1 MNGQEKSIS
10 EKILAETGF
19 DLHIEIQGDDQ
30 IKALQGLGY
39 SSPFIFSEEIE
50 GQLSY
55 YTLNE
60 SPVKALS
67 YSFTTEE
74 KQNPEAPLN
83 TSRALKDRLF
93 SDFYFPEPGFWLK
106 ELPGF
111 HSQLTAIL
119 PSWENSFLS
128 ITSPPP
134 ELA

>member
-1 MNGQEKSIS
+1 MDGQEKRIA

-19 DLHIEIQGDDQ
+19 DLHIEIQSDGQ

-67 YSFTTEE
+67 YTFTTEE
-74 KQNPEAPLN
+74 QQKPEAPADTN
-83 TSRALKDRLF
+83 RAIKDRLF
-93 SDFYFPEPGFWLK
+93 SDFYFLEPCFWLK

-111 HSQLTAIL
+111 HSRLTAIL